1 MKKILNFLVLGS
13 AFAVIVAGCKGKG
26 PANDPKAVVA
36 AFFEKM
42 AKKTLMVRLNWPL
55 KTVKLLLI

>member
-26 PANDPKAVVA
+26 PGNDPKAVM
-36 AFFEKM
+36 EHSL
-42 AKKTLMVRLNWPL
+42 KKWPKKILTALPNWL
-55 KTVKLLLI
+55 QKTAKLLLI